1 MVVLWVSG
9 PPELT
14 AWRRRATYP
23 QRVGRYA
30 DDCNI
35 YVRSQA
41 AGERVMASVTL
52 FLENRLRLNVNRQK
66 SAVAP
71 IGEREFLGHRLASG
85 WGWASVARV
94 CPAPRIAC
102 ARPLVATGACP
113 MEQMIEQTN
122 RFFTGWVTYYRHAQS
137 TSTLR
142 DLDRWLRRKLRCVQL
157 RRCKRVRTIIDFLID
172 NGVTREAFKL
182 ASSGKGWWRLTDSQ
196 QAKQRCP
203 SRGSTHSG

>member
-9 PPELT
+9 PPERPPRV
-14 AWRRRATYP
+14 WRRRATYP

-41 AGERVMASVTL
+41 AGERVIASVTL

-66 SAVAP
+66 SVVAP
-71 IGEREFLGHRLASG
+71 IGEREFLGHRLGKGGALGIGRKSL
-85 WGWASVARV
+85 ARAKDRLREITRRNRGD
-94 CPAPRIAC
+94 CS
-102 ARPLVATGACP
+102 

-122 RFFTGWVTYYRHAQS
+122 RFSTGWVTYYRHAQS

-142 DLDRWLRRKLRCVQL
+142 DLDRWLRRSC
-157 RRCKRVRTIIDFLID
+157 
-172 NGVTREAFKL
+172 A
-182 ASSGKGWWRLTDSQ
+182 ASSSGAASASARS
-196 QAKQRCP
+196 
-203 SRGSTHSG
+203 STS